1 MRKFKMSCVDVS
13 KDGSEFE
20 LRFELNGNIV
30 DKKTEYSFDDAL
42 IDSYEFFKTNCET
55 YNIDTRFDKLEVE
68 MKHQY

>member
-30 DKKTEYSFDDAL
+30 DKKTEYSFDDVLA
-42 IDSYEFFKTNCET
+42 DSYDFFKENCEKHK
-55 YNIDTRFDKLEVE
+55 IDTRFDKLEIAVT
-68 MKHQY
+68 YTY